1 MTKKTDK
8 ITFNN
13 NGYKTQYI
21 IDEANKKVTCYME
34 TDLETVFK
42 KLYKM
47 LHNRDHE
54 GSYSFVRAR
63 LRYGKKNILY
73 GVGVAQCKG
82 DDVFNRTIGMDIAR
96 EQAIRMIYEAKMQ
109 DIDRLLHDCD
119 AIKNMIIGFKSS
131 IKKSFPHR
139 RKPC

>member
-1 MTKKTDK
+1 MVENCITMVTIERKGKEDKMIKKTNRKTDK

-13 NGYKTQYI
+13 NSGYKTQYI

-47 LHNRDHE
+47 MHNRDHE

-73 GVGVAQCKG
+73 GVGVAQ
-82 DDVFNRTIGMDIAR
+82 
-96 EQAIRMIYEAKMQ
+96 Y
-109 DIDRLLHDCD
+109 
-119 AIKNMIIGFKSS
+119 
-131 IKKSFPHR
+131 R
-139 RKPC
+139 RKSC